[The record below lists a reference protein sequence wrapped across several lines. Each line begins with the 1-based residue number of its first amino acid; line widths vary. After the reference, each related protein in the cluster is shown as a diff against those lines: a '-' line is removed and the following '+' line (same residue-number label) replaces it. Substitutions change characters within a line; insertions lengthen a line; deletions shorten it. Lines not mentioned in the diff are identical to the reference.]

1 MTSGRKLTTM
11 STHNLYAGLIG
22 SKVVVVTI
30 TREDIEACNTAPA
43 LRSLNRLVDS
53 RDALEASD
61 GTISL
66 LVSGYD
72 DDPREL
78 HLIPEVRT
86 YFQRLDENFPFWF
99 HVCTRIEHTLRL
111 LFMLLAD
118 LTPATH
124 PNNAASTTYYFANDD
139 LHLFI
144 SQRME
149 AMDSLHAK
157 YGFSEEKSQRI
168 GELVLNYFDSLIVE

>member
-1 MTSGRKLTTM
+1 MTSSRQQRTM

-30 TREDIEACNTAPA
+30 TREDIETCNTGPA

-53 RDALEASD
+53 MESLEASD

-72 DDPREL
+72 NDPREL

-118 LTPATH
+118 LTPVAH
-124 PNNAASTTYYFANDD
+124 PDDASLISYHFANDD

-157 YGFSEEKSQRI
+157 YGFSEEKNQRI
-168 GELVLNYFDSLIVE
+168 GELVLNYFESLIVE

>member
-1 MTSGRKLTTM
+1 MTSGRKLKTM

-53 RDALEASD
+53 REALEASN

-66 LVSGYD
+66 LISGYD

-118 LTPATH
+118 LTPVVH
-124 PNNAASTTYYFANDD
+124 PTDAASTTYYFANDD

-168 GELVLNYFDSLIVE
+168 GELVLNYFESLIVE

>member
-1 MTSGRKLTTM
+1 M
-11 STHNLYAGLIG
+11 SIHNLYAGLIG

-43 LRSLNRLVDS
+43 LRSLNCLVDS
-53 RDALEASD
+53 MEALEASD

-78 HLIPEVRT
+78 HLIPEVRA

-118 LTPATH
+118 LTPAARADD
-124 PNNAASTTYYFANDD
+124 PSSTSYYFANDD

-144 SQRME
+144 SQRMD

-168 GELVLNYFDSLIVE
+168 GELVLNYFESLIVN

>member
-1 MTSGRKLTTM
+1 MTGSRQQNIMG
-11 STHNLYAGLIG
+11 THNLYADLIG
-22 SKVVVVTI
+22 SKVMVVTV
-30 TREDIEACNTAPA
+30 TREDIEACGTAPA
-43 LRSLNRLVDS
+43 LRSLNRLIDS
-53 RDALEASD
+53 KEALEASN

-118 LTPATH
+118 LTPEAH
-124 PNNAASTTYYFANDD
+124 SDNPALTTYYFANDD
-139 LHLFI
+139 LRLFI
-144 SQRME
+144 SQRIE

-168 GELVLNYFDSLIVE
+168 GELVLNYFESLIVE